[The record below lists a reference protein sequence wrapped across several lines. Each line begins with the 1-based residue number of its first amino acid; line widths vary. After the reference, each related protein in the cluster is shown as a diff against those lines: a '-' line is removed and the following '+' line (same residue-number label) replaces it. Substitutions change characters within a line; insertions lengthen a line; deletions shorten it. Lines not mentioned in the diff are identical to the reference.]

1 MNMHLAGACSRRIV
15 VSALLLLPLW
25 GSASVT
31 HRLEQIESRQ
41 DGPDATLQLR
51 FSKPLH
57 AAQVNTFTM
66 FNPPRLVL
74 DFAGTALDSGIN
86 RWQDSTGLVL
96 RQSLAADSKRTR
108 LQLDLKTPV
117 THSVEYHDKLL
128 HIRLRRPTS
137 AASTAPGASD
147 VIKVIDSV
155 TFEPGPTGQARLSL
169 GLPSPH
175 TRVDVRRLGQ
185 RIVVDIAGIR
195 PSALL
200 PQVADLAHRSTTMT
214 GYRLMRHGQG
224 TRLVID
230 LAGNWHY
237 SAYQS
242 ANRLHIEVTPQP
254 QHAMQLEPQPQYRGL
269 PLSLSFDDIEVRA
282 ALQLLADFTGHN
294 MVASDSVNGRM
305 SLHLTDVPSDQA
317 LDVILQTRGLDMRRE
332 AGITWIASREE
343 IRARQ
348 RLELEQEADLTR
360 LEPLQAEVFQLNYQ
374 RADSF
379 RRAFGIGAQGGVQAG
394 ARNALLSTRG
404 SALVDARTNQLFVTD
419 TGAVLGNIRKL
430 LARVDV
436 AARQVVI
443 EARIVEADDSFS
455 RNLGV
460 KLELAARTHHLAL
473 GNGHDAVAAT
483 ARRATDGA
491 PSVALN
497 LPAAAIAGA
506 APGSFAFTLFNAAA
520 SRFLSVELSA
530 LEADG
535 HGRIVSNPRLVT
547 ADQQPA
553 LIEQGEEIPYQQ
565 SAGNGATSTAFK
577 KANLKLEVTPQITPD
592 GNVILNVDIN
602 KDSRGTATPNGLA
615 INTKHIK
622 TQVQVE
628 DGGTVV
634 IGGIYTRTEAER
646 EARVPLLGEIP
657 LLGRLFRH
665 NTRISDKT
673 EMLIFLTP
681 RIVGPATPGQ
691 ATDVVGA
698 IFSPGMRQGR

>member
-1 MNMHLAGACSRRIV
+1 MNIRRIASGTQRIV
-15 VSALLLLPLW
+15 ITFILLWPLW
-25 GSASVT
+25 ARPVDASN
-31 HRLEQIESRQ
+31 RLERIDSLHDQQGQALELHFSR
-41 DGPDATLQLR
+41 P
-51 FSKPLH
+51 PV
-57 AAQVNTFTM
+57 AALVDSFTT

-74 DFAGTALDSGIN
+74 DFAHTTLAGDIA

-96 RQSLAADSKRTR
+96 RRSLAADDKRTR
-108 LQLDLKTPV
+108 LQLDLAAPV
-117 THSVEYHDKLL
+117 THSLDYRDN
-128 HIRLRRPTS
+128 RLRILLRPPPP
-137 AASTAPGASD
+137 ASDTSD

-155 TFEPGPTGQARLSL
+155 RFDNGPHGRARLSL

-185 RIVVDIAGIR
+185 RIIADIADTR

-200 PQVADLAHRSTTMT
+200 PRAVDLSKRSTTVT

-224 TRLVID
+224 TRLVIEV
-230 LAGNWHY
+230 AGNWHY
-237 SAYQS
+237 GAYQS
-242 ANRLHIEVTPQP
+242 ADRLHIEITPQP
-254 QHAMQLEPQPQYRGL
+254 RHAMQLEPQRHYVGQ

-282 ALQLLADFTGHN
+282 ALQLLADFTGRN
-294 MVASDSVNGRM
+294 IVAGDSVGGRM
-305 SLHLTDVPSDQA
+305 SLHLKDVPSDQA
-317 LDVILQTRGLDMRRE
+317 LEVILQARGLAMRRE
-332 AGITWIASREE
+332 AGITWIASRQE
-343 IRARQ
+343 ILARQ
-348 RLELEQEADLTR
+348 RLELEQKAGIAQ

-379 RRAFGIGAQGGVQAG
+379 RRAFGIGEQGGVQPG
-394 ARNALLSTRG
+394 TRNALLSPRG
-404 SALVDARTNQLFVTD
+404 SALVDKRTNQLFVTD
-419 TGAVLGNIRKL
+419 TQAVLGHIRKL

-460 KLELAARTHHLAL
+460 KLGLAAQTQRLAV
-473 GNGHDAVAAT
+473 GNRQDAVAA
-483 ARRATDGA
+483 ATGQPA
-491 PSVALN
+491 EAGPP
-497 LPAAAIAGA
+497 LPALDLPALALAGA

-520 SRFLSVELSA
+520 SRFLNIELSA
-530 LEADG
+530 LETDG
-535 HGRIVSNPRLVT
+535 HGRIVSSPRLVT

-565 SAGNGATSTAFK
+565 SAGNGSTSTAFK

-592 GNVILNVDIN
+592 GHVILSVDLN

-615 INTKHIK
+615 INTKHVK

-634 IGGIYTRTEAER
+634 IGGIYTNIETER
-646 EARVPLLGEIP
+646 ETRVPLLGEIP
-657 LLGRLFRH
+657 LLGRLFR
-665 NTRISDKT
+665 NNARISDKT

-681 RIVGPATPGQ
+681 RIVGRDAPG
-691 ATDVVGA
+691 
-698 IFSPGMRQGR
+698 